1 MVNIRS
7 HQYSI
12 IRGHTEESNEP
23 YPDRYTQVD
32 GMHLEEVTHVFTRNA
47 EIHKPRLPI
56 EPQENKTASESYE
69 YTRKMNQRGRHRTKL
84 EIEYQQDNEQS
95 QRNNNHQPVRS
106 TLLLFI
112 ITGKLI
118 RNTFGENQFTAFYFS
133 LEQITRLLHHIHFGT
148 A

>member
-32 GMHLEEVTHVFTRNA
+32 GMHLEEVAHVFTRNA

-118 RNTFGENQFTAFYFS
+118 RNTFGEKQFTAFYFS